1 MRILLFPFFHFCIEL
16 HCEGGEKEK
25 SFCRSLNLYFC
36 ILLLGEKLFEG
47 KFVYCV
53 FGLIWFDG
61 NLWMKSFLLV
71 LFVGKFSLLGN
82 NNFDIF
88 LGGFDRKNSIVNCRK
103 VLGIIV
109 RGKLCVKCWN
119 GMGKDL
125 ECLLFLWWVE
135 KCEMQGLNS

>member
-1 MRILLFPFFHFCIEL
+1 MINLMRILLFPFFHFCIEL
-16 HCEGGEKEK
+16 HWKEEKKKK
-25 SFCRSLNLYFC
+25 SFCWSLNLYFC

-88 LGGFDRKNSIVNCRK
+88 FGRVWQKEFFCELAKSFGDYCWREAVRK
-103 VLGIIV
+103 VLNCA
-109 RGKLCVKCWN
+109 RGW
-119 GMGKDL
+119 GRI
-125 ECLLFLWWVE
+125 
-135 KCEMQGLNS
+135 